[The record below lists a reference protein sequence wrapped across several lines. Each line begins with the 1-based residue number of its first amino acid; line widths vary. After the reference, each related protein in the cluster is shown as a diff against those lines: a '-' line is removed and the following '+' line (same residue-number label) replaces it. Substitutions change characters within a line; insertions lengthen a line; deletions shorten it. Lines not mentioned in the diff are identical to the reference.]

1 MAWLMI
7 TARFKVPGIVLLT
20 ILGSLSHCQSEQPNF
35 ITNPAYSGSCKSID
49 YSAKCCP
56 PGETCKASDGD
67 CSCKADCH
75 DEDFNDCCDDVFC
88 HPSNNNFIILYVLIY
103 LIISILQS
111 QEHAKILDVAIT
123 HQNQRA
129 IGFQLGAILNILSSM
144 MKMDI

>member
-7 TARFKVPGIVLLT
+7 TARFKVPEIVLLT
-20 ILGSLSHCQSEQPNF
+20 ILVSLSHCQSEKPNF

-88 HPSNNNFIILYVLIY
+88 HPSNNN
-103 LIISILQS
+103 
-111 QEHAKILDVAIT
+111 
-123 HQNQRA
+123 
-129 IGFQLGAILNILSSM
+129 
-144 MKMDI
+144 